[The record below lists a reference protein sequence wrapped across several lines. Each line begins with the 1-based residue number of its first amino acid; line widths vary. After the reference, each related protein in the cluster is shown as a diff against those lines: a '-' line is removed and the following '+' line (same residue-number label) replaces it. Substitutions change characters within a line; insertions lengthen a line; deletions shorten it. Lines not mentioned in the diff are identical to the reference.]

1 MKNSWKYQCFCEYSG
16 ELFIYSTMKK
26 LYLTICGLCSLTAT
40 HAQFENKLYSCDQE
54 TYSLLKNLSDSQLGK
69 GSIYLFTT
77 THQDLAWLNHIDA
90 CIADRDTLWLTPF
103 LKRLQDD
110 PTFKMD
116 IEQTSIV
123 MEYLHRHPDSKPL
136 FDKYIKEGR
145 ICIGGTF
152 IQPYE
157 EMYAGESLARQFYLG
172 ARWLKKTFNGYQTLS
187 YFNVDVP
194 GRTLQ
199 MPQIMKKA
207 GVDNLVISR
216 HERGLFY
223 WKSPDGSRVRT
234 YTPGHY
240 IYFYNVM
247 AKEDTAAVKELGK
260 EAVLW
265 YTKYNDVKKAHTVMP
280 AMLNYELMWDQ
291 KPVKNTSVFTQ
302 KWNQVEYIRPYG
314 EKKWEKVSLP
324 KFEYATADN
333 FFNALDLSTQHL
345 PEIYGERPN
354 VWLYIH
360 GPSHERA
367 ITKSREADRMLPA
380 AEILSASRALVTGSF
395 NAYPSARLN
404 EAWKAKIY
412 PDHGWGGNGG
422 VMTDN
427 EFRRK
432 FEYAY
437 SEAKDM
443 ISDQAEFLASAVKTQ
458 EGKGRPVV
466 LFNTLSY
473 ARNVPTRVP
482 VRFEEGYARTL
493 SLTSSNGKYIPVQ
506 LSEVTNYPDGS
517 IESAMLNFVAEV
529 PSVGFNTYYVN
540 PSEVASDRSHHIEN
554 GILENHFYKIEL
566 GKGGIRQLWDK
577 ELNQPLLRIDKFM
590 GGEII
595 TMHSF
600 GNGAGEFDAVQQPDM
615 EGFDKTSLHVGDWE
629 MVEDGPVYTAYK
641 MRTPIRHAVVE
652 EVIRVY
658 HGVKRIDFDVDLLN
672 WEGVMYREFRMMMPL
687 ALDKAEVS
695 YEVPYGA
702 LTVGK
707 DEMPGA
713 AGERYYVEN
722 SKQHPRGIG
731 NWLSA
736 SSDKAAV
743 TLSSSVAVADYIDPT
758 EAAVDYTILQ
768 PVLMASRQSCHY
780 QGNSYFQPG
789 DHSFRFSLTSHRA
802 GSLEREE
809 QGVSANTPLVS
820 VYQPFQQ
827 KNAMLDE
834 QTSFLTVD
842 NPSVK
847 VTAFKKCEDD
857 NTFIVRLYNTSG
869 EEQKVK
875 LDCMGKS
882 FQLVKTNLI
891 EEELQPESEI
901 VLGKYAIETYKLK
914 QK

>member
-1 MKNSWKYQCFCEYSG
+1 
-16 ELFIYSTMKK
+16 MKK
-26 LYLTICGLCSLTAT
+26 LYLAVLGLCSLTAA
-40 HAQFENKLYSCDQE
+40 HAQFENKLYTCDKE
-54 TYSLLKNLSDSQLGK
+54 TYSLLKNLSESQLGK

-77 THQDLAWLNHIDA
+77 THQDLAWLDHIDA

-103 LKRLQDD
+103 LERLQED

-123 MEYLHRHPDSKPL
+123 MEYLHRHPESKPL

-172 ARWLKKTFNGYQTLS
+172 ARWLKKNFDGYQTLS

-223 WKSPDGSRVRT
+223 WKAPDGSKVRT

-280 AMLNYELMWDQ
+280 AMLNYELKWDQ
-291 KPVKNTSVFTQ
+291 KPVKNTPVFID
-302 KWNQVEYIRPYG
+302 KWNQVEYIRQYG
-314 EKKWEKVSLP
+314 EKKWEKVNLP

-333 FFNALDLSTQHL
+333 FFNALDLSTQNL

-360 GPSHERA
+360 GPSHEQA

-380 AEILSASRALVTGSF
+380 AEALSASRALVEGTF
-395 NAYPSARLN
+395 NAYPVERLN

-432 FEYAY
+432 FEFAYA
-437 SEAKDM
+437 EAKDM
-443 ISDQAEFLASAVKTQ
+443 ISDQAGFLAASVKTQ
-458 EGKGRPVV
+458 QGKGRPVV
-466 LFNTLSY
+466 LFNTLSF
-473 ARNVPTRVP
+473 ARNVPAEVP
-482 VRFEEGYARTL
+482 VRFEEGYARGL
-493 SLTSSNGKYIPVQ
+493 VLTSSDGGKIPVQ
-506 LSEVTNYPDGS
+506 LSNVTNYADGS
-517 IESAMLNFVAEV
+517 IESAVLHFVAET
-529 PSVGFNTYYVN
+529 PSMGLNTYYVN
-540 PSEVASDRSHHIEN
+540 PSDEAVQVSHQAEN
-554 GILENHFYKIEL
+554 NQLENRFYKIEL
-566 GKGGIRQLWDK
+566 VKGGIRQIWDK
-577 ELNQPLLRIDKFM
+577 ELNQPLLQTDKFM
-590 GGEII
+590 GEEII
-595 TMHSF
+595 TMRSF

-615 EGFDKTSLHVGDWE
+615 EGFDKTTLHAADWE
-629 MVEDGPVYTAYK
+629 MVENGPVYISYK

-652 EVIRVY
+652 QVIRVY
-658 HGVKRIDFDVDLLN
+658 HDVKRIDFDVDLLN

-687 ALDKAEVS
+687 ALNQAEVS

-731 NWLSA
+731 NWISA
-736 SSDKAAV
+736 SSGNVAV

-758 EAAVDYTILQ
+758 ENPVGYTILQ
-768 PVLMASRQSCHY
+768 PILMASRQSCHY

-789 DHSFRFSLTSHRA
+789 DHSFRFSLTSHA
-802 GSLEREE
+802 SGSIAREE
-809 QGVSANTPLVS
+809 QGVSANAPLVA
-820 VYQPFQQ
+820 VYQPVQQ
-827 KNAMLDE
+827 KNAVLEE
-834 QTSFLTVD
+834 QTSFLNT
-842 NPSVK
+842 NNSFVK

-857 NTFIVRLYNTSG
+857 NSFIVRLYNTSA

-875 LDCMGKS
+875 LECMGQA
-882 FQLVKTNLI
+882 FDLIKTNLI
-891 EEELQPESEI
+891 EEEIQPENEI

-914 QK
+914 MKK

>member
-1 MKNSWKYQCFCEYSG
+1 
-16 ELFIYSTMKK
+16 MKK
-26 LYLTICGLCSLTAT
+26 LFLIALGLCSVSSMY
-40 HAQFENKLYSCDQE
+40 AQFEDKLYTCDDE
-54 TYSLLKNLSDSQLGK
+54 TYTLLKNLSDSQLGK

-103 LKRLQDD
+103 VKRLEDD
-110 PTFKMD
+110 KTFKMD

-123 MEYLHRHPDSKPL
+123 MEYLHRHPETKPL
-136 FDKYIKEGR
+136 FNKYIKEGR

-157 EMYAGESLARQFYLG
+157 EMYSAEALARQFYFG
-172 ARWLKKTFNGYQTLS
+172 TRWLKKNFDGYQTLS

-207 GVDNLVISR
+207 GINNLVISR

-223 WKSPDGSRVRT
+223 WGAPDGSKVRT

-247 AKEDTAAVKELGK
+247 AKQDTAAVKELGK

-265 YTKYNDVKKAHTVMP
+265 YTRYNDVKKAHTVMP

-291 KPVKNTSVFTQ
+291 KPVKNTPVFTE
-302 KWNQVEYIRPYG
+302 KWNKVEYIRKYG
-314 EKKWEKVSLP
+314 EKKWEKVNLP

-333 FFNALDLSTQHL
+333 FFNALDYSTQKL
-345 PEIYGERPN
+345 PEAFGERPN

-367 ITKSREADRMLPA
+367 ITMSRKADMLLPA
-380 AEILSASRALVTGSF
+380 VEAFSASRALVDGNF
-395 NAYPSARLN
+395 NAYPTTRLN

-432 FEYAY
+432 YEFAF
-437 SEAKDM
+437 SEAQDM
-443 ISDQAEFLASAVKTQ
+443 ISDQTQALASAVKTQ
-458 EGKGRPVV
+458 TGKGRPVV
-466 LFNTLSY
+466 LFNTLAYSRK
-473 ARNVPTRVP
+473 APAQ
-482 VRFEEGYARTL
+482 VRIRMEEGYAQYILLSDSEGRTL
-493 SLTSSNGKYIPVQ
+493 PVQ
-506 LSEVTNYPDGS
+506 MTDVVRYPDGS
-517 IESAMLNFVAEV
+517 IESALVHFIADMPSLGLNTFYINPADNEGVKGHVADV
-529 PSVGFNTYYVN
+529 SC
-540 PSEVASDRSHHIEN
+540 IEN
-554 GILENHFYKIEL
+554 DFYRIDFAN
-566 GKGGIRQLWDK
+566 GGIRQIFDK
-577 ELNQPLLRIDKFM
+577 EHNQNLLKTDKFL
-590 GGEII
+590 GGEVI
-595 TMHSF
+595 TMRSF

-615 EGFDKTSLHVGDWE
+615 EGFDKASLHASEWE
-629 MVEDGPVYTAYK
+629 IIENGPVFTSYK
-641 MRTPIRHAVVE
+641 MRTPVRHAVVE
-652 EVIRVY
+652 EVVRVY
-658 HGVKRIDFDVDLLN
+658 HDIKRIDFDIDLLN

-687 ALDKAEVS
+687 ALGKAEVS

-722 SKQHPRGIG
+722 KEQHPRGIG
-731 NWLSA
+731 NWISA
-736 SSDKAAV
+736 ASGKTAV

-758 EAAVDYTILQ
+758 DNPVDYTILQ

-789 DHSFRFSLTSHRA
+789 DHSFSFSLTSHDS
-802 GSLEREE
+802 GTVLREE
-809 QGVSANTPLVS
+809 LGVSANSPLVA
-820 VYQPFQQ
+820 VYAPSQFRD
-827 KNAMLDE
+827 ASLDE
-834 QTSFLTVD
+834 KTSFLKLD
-842 NPSVK
+842 NPLVK

-857 NTFIVRLYNTSG
+857 NTFIVRLYNTSDK
-869 EEQKVK
+869 EQKVT
-875 LDCMGKS
+875 LDCMGQS
-882 FQLVKTNLI
+882 FDIIRTSLI
-891 EEELQPESEI
+891 EEELNHENNI
-901 VLGKYAIETYKLK
+901 VLGKYSIETYKLK
-914 QK
+914 MK